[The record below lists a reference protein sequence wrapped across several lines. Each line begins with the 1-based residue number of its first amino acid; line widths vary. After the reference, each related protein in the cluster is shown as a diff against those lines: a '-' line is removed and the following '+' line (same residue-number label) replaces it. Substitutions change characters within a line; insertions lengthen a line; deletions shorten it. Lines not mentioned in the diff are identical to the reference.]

1 MNAYSGFRVAD
12 STQNQCQTLFS
23 KTLVPKN
30 RLGLLLRSW
39 FVPYPTRFVLPALSA
54 FILKN
59 DQMPLLKR
67 INTASGGSLC
77 QEKSAMEKRN
87 PSVATARMLADLSGT
102 AESRALP

>member
-1 MNAYSGFRVAD
+1 
-12 STQNQCQTLFS
+12 
-23 KTLVPKN
+23 
-30 RLGLLLRSW
+30 
-39 FVPYPTRFVLPALSA
+39 VPYPTRFVLPALSA

-77 QEKSAMEKRN
+77 QEKSAMEKRD
-87 PSVATARMLADLSGT
+87 PSGAKARILAGLGGM